1 MPVFVIH
8 KMQANIYS
16 EKERSKVECVG
27 AILINYIVL
36 PVYTLTPVHRLSSI
50 TIYNLI
56 TEI

>member
-27 AILINYIVL
+27 AILINYIV
-36 PVYTLTPVHRLSSI
+36 
-50 TIYNLI
+50 
-56 TEI
+56 